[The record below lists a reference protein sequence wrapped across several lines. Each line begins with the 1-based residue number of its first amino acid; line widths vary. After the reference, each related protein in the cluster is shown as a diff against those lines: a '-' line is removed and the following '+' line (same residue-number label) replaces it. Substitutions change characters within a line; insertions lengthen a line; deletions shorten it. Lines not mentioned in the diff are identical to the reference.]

1 MKREREKPSYAA
13 LSSGPIGALL
23 LLLWLS
29 SQFFDQP
36 VRHVLSFFELAAEKD
51 DSGFLFAAAG
61 ILVLTNAVRALLLYE
76 GWFLLADA
84 SASAFRRPFLKR
96 LLPLLAVPLCYQLVV
111 FLDFP
116 SAPHFGIPA
125 ILSLVSVLLIQI
137 LTRDVSSLVNQVLP
151 LGILLFSFQWL
162 DVIPLLTP
170 WGFGWGELSL
180 TLKHL
185 ALLLEKE
192 NVLNGMAFVSF
203 LGVFA
208 GALVTTELLASYEK
222 QLAQLRRIRNQEREL
237 SRLREAELQ
246 ARATEEMQRLV
257 HDLKRPLTT
266 ITGLADVLA
275 AFLPP
280 GKERQHV
287 EEILRASTTMN
298 QMISE
303 ILDPRAQRPIRMV
316 GLLEY
321 ALSQIRPYPWS
332 KVIALDTESAGKA
345 WISANMV
352 RLSRALVNLLDNA
365 HRATKNHA
373 APRVFLGSSLDPERG
388 RVQIFVE
395 DNGLGMDI
403 PPRPRRSGWGSTG
416 LGLSFVEEVVRE
428 HGGTLEYGRSAALG
442 GASVTVDLP
451 LLPFGESGEEAS

>member
-1 MKREREKPSYAA
+1 MKRERERPSHAA
-13 LSSGPIGALL
+13 LSSGPVGALL
-23 LLLWLS
+23 LLLWLL

-36 VRHVLSFFELAAEKD
+36 VRHVLSFFELAAERD

-61 ILVLTNAVRALLLYE
+61 ILVLTNAARALLLYE
-76 GWFLLADA
+76 GWFLLAAA
-84 SASAFRRPFLKR
+84 SAATFRRPFLQR
-96 LLPLLAVPLCYQLVV
+96 LLPLFAVPLCYQLVV

-137 LTRDVSSLVNQVLP
+137 LTRDVSGLGNQVLP

-162 DVIPLLTP
+162 DVIPFLTP

-180 TLKHL
+180 TLKQL
-185 ALLLEKE
+185 AVLLGKE
-192 NVLNGMAFVSF
+192 NVLNGMASVSF

-266 ITGLADVLA
+266 VTGLADVLA
-275 AFLPP
+275 TSLPP
-280 GKERQHV
+280 GKEAHHV
-287 EEILRASTTMN
+287 GEILRASTTMN

-303 ILDPRAQRPIRMV
+303 ILDPRVQRPVQMS
-316 GLLEY
+316 GLLDY
-321 ALSQIRPYPWS
+321 AEQIRPTRS
-332 KVIALDTESAGKA
+332 NAIASTQKAPESVDL
-345 WISANMV
+345 ANMV

-365 HRATKNHA
+365 HRATENHPT
-373 APRVFLGSSLDPERG
+373 PRILLGSALDPERG
-388 RVQIFVE
+388 RVQFFVE
-395 DNGLGMDI
+395 DNGSGMET

-428 HGGTLEYGRSAALG
+428 HGGILEYGRSDALG
-442 GASVTVDLP
+442 GAAVVVELP
-451 LLPFGESGEEAS
+451 LVSFGKSGKETP

>member
-1 MKREREKPSYAA
+1 MKRERERPSHAA
-13 LSSGPIGALL
+13 LSSGPVGALL
-23 LLLWLS
+23 LLLWLL

-36 VRHVLSFFELAAEKD
+36 VRHVLSFFELAAERD

-61 ILVLTNAVRALLLYE
+61 ILVLTNAARALLLYE

-84 SASAFRRPFLKR
+84 SASTFRRPFLKR

-137 LTRDVSSLVNQVLP
+137 LTRDVSGLVNQVLP

-180 TLKHL
+180 TLKQL
-185 ALLLEKE
+185 AFLLGKE
-192 NVLNGMAFVSF
+192 NVLNGMALVSF

-266 ITGLADVLA
+266 VTGLADVLA
-275 AFLPP
+275 ASLPP
-280 GKERQHV
+280 GKEAHHV
-287 EEILRASTTMN
+287 GEILRASTTMN

-303 ILDPRAQRPIRMV
+303 LLDPRVQRPVRMS
-316 GLLEY
+316 GLLDY
-321 ALSQIRPYPWS
+321 ALSQIRPQPWS
-332 KVIALDTESAGKA
+332 NAIALDTESAGKA

-365 HRATKNHA
+365 HRATESHA
-373 APRVFLGSSLDPERG
+373 TPRILLGSTLDPERG
-388 RVQIFVE
+388 RVQFFVE
-395 DNGLGMDI
+395 DNGSGMET

-428 HGGTLEYGRSAALG
+428 HGGILEYGRSDALG
-442 GASVTVDLP
+442 GAAVAVDLP
-451 LLPFGESGEEAS
+451 LLFFGESGEEAP

>member
-1 MKREREKPSYAA
+1 MKREREKPLYAA

-23 LLLWLS
+23 LLLWLL

-180 TLKHL
+180 TLKNL

-303 ILDPRAQRPIRMV
+303 ILDPRAQRPIRMI

-365 HRATKNHA
+365 HRATENHA